1 MELRTL
7 YPPIEPY
14 DSGLLDVGDGNRVY
28 WEVCGNPEGKPAV
41 MLHGGPGA
49 GCTPEHRR
57 QFDPEAYRI
66 VLFDQRNCGRSLPHA
81 KDPEVSLE
89 ANTTWHLVADME
101 RLREHL
107 GIERWLVFGGS
118 WGSALSLAYTQTH
131 PERVTELVLRGIFTL
146 RPFEL
151 YWFYQE
157 GASLLFPDLW
167 EKYVEP
173 IPEEEREDLISAF
186 HERLNSPDRDVR
198 VAAARAWSTWEG
210 STLSLRPDP
219 RTAAAFGE
227 PDYAVAF
234 ARIEN
239 HYFVNEGFF
248 EEGQLIRDVDKIRHI
263 PAVIVQGRY
272 DVCTPVATAWDLH
285 RAWPEADFHIVDDA
299 GHAYNEPGILHH
311 LIEATDRFAG
321 KRPPQA

>member
-7 YPPIEPY
+7 YPPIEPH
-14 DSGLLDVGDGNRVY
+14 DSGLLDVGDGNQIY
-28 WEVCGNPEGKPAV
+28 WEVCGNPAGKPAV
-41 MLHGGPGA
+41 MVHGGPGA
-49 GCTPEHRR
+49 GCSPAHRR

-89 ANTTWHLVADME
+89 ANTTWNLVADME

-118 WGSALSLAYTQTH
+118 WGSALSLAYAQTH
-131 PERVTELVLRGIFTL
+131 PERVTGLVLRGIFTL

-173 IPEEEREDLISAF
+173 IPEDEREDLVSAF
-186 HERLNSPDRDVR
+186 HERLNSKDRDVR
-198 VAAARAWSTWEG
+198 VAAAKAWATWEG
-210 STLSLRPDP
+210 STITLRPDP
-219 RTAAAFGE
+219 ELAGGFGE

-248 EEGQLIRDVDKIRHI
+248 EDEQLIRDVDKIRDI

-272 DVCTPVATAWDLH
+272 DVCTPAATAWDLH

-299 GHAYNEPGILHH
+299 GHAFSEPGILHH
-311 LIEATDRFAG
+311 LIEATDRFAAAE
-321 KRPPQA
+321 PDAS

>member
-14 DSGLLDVGDGNRVY
+14 DSGQLDVGDGNHIY
-28 WEVCGNPEGKPAV
+28 WEACGNPDGKPLV

-49 GCTPEHRR
+49 GCNADHRR

-66 VLFDQRNCGRSLPHA
+66 VLFDQRNCGRSTPHA
-81 KDPEVSLE
+81 SDPEVSLE

-101 RLREHL
+101 VLREHL
-107 GIERWLVFGGS
+107 GIDRWLVYGGS
-118 WGSALSLAYTQTH
+118 WGSALALAYAQTH
-131 PERVTELVLRGIFTL
+131 PDRVTELVLRGIFTL

-157 GASLLFPDLW
+157 GASLIFPDRW
-167 EKYVEP
+167 EEYLAP
-173 IPEEEREDLISAF
+173 IPEDEREDLMSAYE
-186 HERLNSPDRDVR
+186 ERLNSPDPAVR
-198 VAAARAWSTWEG
+198 IPAAKAWTQWEAA
-210 STLSLRPDP
+210 TIRLVPD
-219 RTAAAFGE
+219 AASIEEAGE
-227 PDYAVAF
+227 EESAVAF

-248 EEGQLIRDVDKIRHI
+248 DGEQLIEGVEKIRHI

-272 DVCTPVATAWDLH
+272 DVCTPAATAWDLH
-285 RAWPEADFHIVDDA
+285 RAWPEAEFHLVDDA
-299 GHAYNEPGILHH
+299 GHAFTEPGITHR
-311 LIEATDRFAG
+311 LIEATDRFA
-321 KRPPQA
+321 KRS